1 MGNKFER
8 NDGGGDGSGSITK
21 AHWYEEWCTIQQHAV
36 QLVYI
41 YYAKVILIER
51 NNSNTFHSH
60 EYKRGNAL
68 RMGRVKHALYD
79 CKHWKESICFSHKLA
94 LHTRLFYGSREIF
107 FFVFSNR
114 SCACCHFVFVL
125 ILAAH
130 INFSFGVSA
139 EFCACLPVKA
149 WITKL
154 LAYLARIL
162 LTWKICE
169 KQWKPRRI
177 QMALLM
183 LLLCRQQTI

>member
-107 FFVFSNR
+107 FLYFPTVVALVVTLSLC
-114 SCACCHFVFVL
+114 SYWQL
-125 ILAAH
+125 ILTSVLVYLL
-130 INFSFGVSA
+130 SFVPV
-139 EFCACLPVKA
+139 CLSKHG
-149 WITKL
+149 
-154 LAYLARIL
+154 
-162 LTWKICE
+162 
-169 KQWKPRRI
+169 
-177 QMALLM
+177 
-183 LLLCRQQTI
+183 